1 MYTGVPKLSLDIRAM
16 LLLENVIQ
24 QNELRPFTIKNT
36 RIREKHQNAGF
47 SSNFVNETIHNFKN
61 ETEETIKPE

>member
-1 MYTGVPKLSLDIRAM
+1 M